1 MTPSNP
7 IIRPHLNDH
16 ASLVSSVA
24 PESSAGPSRWFS
36 FALPK
41 LGTHASTPAPA
52 PASPV
57 DEERDH
63 DGGKKFHWPFMAGLG
78 ASLGGGPTAAQ
89 LEKVAQQ
96 LEARHA
102 EQERDSGGGGEGEGE
117 VMEAGETLRVASPGS
132 RARSPSN
139 RSAQSLPLR
148 MTSPSNPN
156 IDESALTD
164 DDDDDRPASPE
175 AGPSLGPALTR
186 HNTLQSPVSPSDPT
200 QSPIEAAPSPFTT
213 SLGTPYNPVRHDTF
227 TAAHS
232 KTPGWASPWS
242 PARLFPGA
250 SFVTSPTGRRKKKRK
265 GDDEKRWDDLPGAP
279 DRTYRDTGHTRDRS
293 WGGGAIWDQHHTT
306 VYTRS
311 GTPGQMSEGGEF
323 AMDGRSNSRYRGSM
337 SRSTHSTSGPPKGK
351 KLSVGSTHV
360 QAVAGQ
366 QKRSKWMNFLLYQVY
381 VPLLFRLLNLS
392 LTTSTLALAIHVR
405 LVEKKWHILGSI
417 GSSPPRPL
425 ESEAENA
432 ALLRIN
438 HPPAVDDSFSAD
450 FRHGWMDAR
459 LGVVQ
464 ERAGGGR
471 FPFGA
476 RCERALAVDGCSTPV
491 MCWTLVIIFG
501 PPTLVHVVIAIYAE
515 YFGKPLGLWQ
525 TSSKLFHT
533 LAETLFIC
541 MWSASLSLCLDN
553 YLTAPI
559 VCASPKATRWW
570 TVLPPNL
577 APDPLRNLVDGPHL
591 RVELC
596 SCQRALISLVI
607 FGLCE
612 CNFCW
617 KVARD

>member
-1 MTPSNP
+1 MAPRRAPSEGTNRARPAPSSRPRAPTSPASLAALGTRARTILASPQLPPAPPTSPRPRTRPRVVVTVPPYAADEPDPAPTTASTVLVAAPVLTRQPSNISATPSNP

-41 LGTHASTPAPA
+41 LGTQTHASASTPAPA
-52 PASPV
+52 PASPL

-102 EQERDSGGGGEGEGE
+102 EQERDSQDEE
-117 VMEAGETLRVASPGS
+117 MDAGETLGVASPGS

-139 RSAQSLPLR
+139 RSVQSLPLR

-164 DDDDDRPASPE
+164 DEDDRPASPE
-175 AGPSLGPALTR
+175 AGPSLGPPLTR

-200 QSPIEAAPSPFTT
+200 QSPIEAAPSPVTT

-265 GDDEKRWDDLPGAP
+265 GEDEKRWDDLPGAP
-279 DRTYRDTGHTRDRS
+279 DRTYRDKGHTRDRS

-323 AMDGRSNSRYRGSM
+323 ALDGRVS
-337 SRSTHSTSGPPKGK
+337 
-351 KLSVGSTHV
+351 
-360 QAVAGQ
+360 
-366 QKRSKWMNFLLYQVY
+366 
-381 VPLLFRLLNLS
+381 
-392 LTTSTLALAIHVR
+392 
-405 LVEKKWHILGSI
+405 
-417 GSSPPRPL
+417 SSP
-425 ESEAENA
+425 
-432 ALLRIN
+432 
-438 HPPAVDDSFSAD
+438 
-450 FRHGWMDAR
+450 
-459 LGVVQ
+459 
-464 ERAGGGR
+464 
-471 FPFGA
+471 
-476 RCERALAVDGCSTPV
+476 
-491 MCWTLVIIFG
+491 TLVIIFG

-570 TVLPPNL
+570 SDLSPNL
-577 APDPLRNLVDGPHL
+577 VPDPLTNFANGAHL

-607 FGLCE
+607 FGLLSYIANLVISLFRIFE
-612 CNFCW
+612 
-617 KVARD
+617 KVKSTSG